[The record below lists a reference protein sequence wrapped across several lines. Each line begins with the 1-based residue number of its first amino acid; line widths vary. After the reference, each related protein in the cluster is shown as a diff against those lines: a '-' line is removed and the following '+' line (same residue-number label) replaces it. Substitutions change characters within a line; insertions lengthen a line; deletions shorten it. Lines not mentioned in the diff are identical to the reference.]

1 MTRTERQ
8 QEAVK
13 KWIKNGCKGTFAWA
27 TGTGKTRAA
36 IMAIKSFLSK
46 NSGKKILVVVPTD
59 QLKVQWAFEL
69 DKFGIIQHVKVEIIN
84 STVKYNENIDL
95 LVLDEV
101 HRYASES
108 FSSIFRVKR
117 PKLILG
123 LSATFTRLDGKH
135 KFLEIYCPVID
146 TITVKEALAN
156 GWLSDYREYKV
167 LVESDDFHYYQEV
180 SLKFQ
185 EMFSFFGFDFETAM
199 NCVKNV
205 RYRRMYAKNF
215 DIHHKD
221 MDGIVFTWLRCL
233 KERKSYIL
241 NHPKKIEITKKI
253 LEARPYTKAITFS
266 GSIKQAEKIG
276 IGFVVHSGKT
286 KRKNRLTIEEFN
298 ELPTGILNTSKSLD
312 EGADLQGLNLAI
324 VLSNSSS
331 KRQKIQRIGRVI
343 RKEEGKISEV
353 FTLVMKNTVEEY
365 WFENSSQNSNYIEI
379 TEDELTDILD
389 GQEINRQERE
399 GKEIDRIFRI

>member
-1 MTRTERQ
+1 MTRTEKQ

-13 KWIKNGCKGTFAWA
+13 KWIANGCRGTFAWA

-36 IMAIKSFLSK
+36 IIAIKSFLSK
-46 NSGKKILVVVPTD
+46 NKGKNILVVVPTD
-59 QLKVQWAFEL
+59 QLKIQWALEL
-69 DKFGIIQHVKVEIIN
+69 DKFGIIQEVNVEIIN
-84 STVKYNENIDL
+84 SAIKYSENIDL

-108 FSSIFRVKR
+108 FSTIFNVKR

-135 KFLEIYCPVID
+135 KFLEKFCPVID
-146 TITVKEALAN
+146 RITVKEALDN
-156 GWLSDYREYKV
+156 NWLSDYREYKV
-167 LVESDDFHYYQEV
+167 LIEADDFHYYREM
-180 SLKFQ
+180 SSKFQ
-185 EMFSFFGFDFETAM
+185 EMFSFFNFDFDTAM
-199 NCVKNV
+199 NCVKDI
-205 RYRRMYAKNF
+205 RYRRLYAKNLGI
-215 DIHHKD
+215 DHKD
-221 MDGIVFTWLRCL
+221 MDGITFTWIRCL

-276 IGFVVHSGKT
+276 IGYVVHSKKT
-286 KRKNRLTIEEFN
+286 KKKNRLTIEEFN
-298 ELPTGILNTSKSLD
+298 EMPTGILNTSQALD
-312 EGADLQGLNLAI
+312 EGADLNGLNLAI
-324 VLSNSSS
+324 VLSNTSS

-353 FTLVMKNTVEEY
+353 FTLVMKNTVEER
-365 WFENSSQNSNYIEI
+365 WFENSSQDSSYLEI
-379 TEDELTDILD
+379 SEEELEDVLS
-389 GQEINRQERE
+389 GQEVNRIERE
-399 GKEIDRIFRI
+399 GKEVDRVFRI

>member
-1 MTRTERQ
+1 M
-8 QEAVK
+8 
-13 KWIKNGCKGTFAWA
+13 
-27 TGTGKTRAA
+27 
-36 IMAIKSFLSK
+36 
-46 NSGKKILVVVPTD
+46 
-59 QLKVQWAFEL
+59 
-69 DKFGIIQHVKVEIIN
+69 
-84 STVKYNENIDL
+84 
-95 LVLDEV
+95 
-101 HRYASES
+101 
-108 FSSIFRVKR
+108 
-117 PKLILG
+117 
-123 LSATFTRLDGKH
+123 
-135 KFLEIYCPVID
+135 
-146 TITVKEALAN
+146 
-156 GWLSDYREYKV
+156 

-199 NCVKNV
+199 NCVKDI

-286 KRKNRLTIEEFN
+286 KRKNRLTLEEFN

-312 EGADLQGLNLAI
+312 EGADLQGLNLAV

-331 KRQKIQRIGRVI
+331 KRQKVQRIGRVI